1 MKMNKLA
8 VTLVMAMG
16 VAAGAAN
23 AGTPGGSG
31 SVNFKG
37 QIVDA
42 PCTIKPDSTNQD
54 VEMGAI
60 TLKTLEAGR
69 SSSIPFE
76 LHLES
81 CDLTG
86 AATKAAII
94 FDGVRAETG
103 KNDMLALTGSAKGA
117 GLGIVDKMGN
127 DLTLGTEA
135 DLGDLVA
142 GDNTLNFTAYVNKIP
157 TVASVTPGNFTSVAN
172 FTMMYN

>member
-1 MKMNKLA
+1 MKANKLA
-8 VTLVMAMG
+8 LTLAVAMG
-16 VAAGAAN
+16 MAVGVAN
-23 AGTPGGSG
+23 AGTPGGTG

-54 VEMGAI
+54 VEMGAV
-60 TLKTLEAGR
+60 TVKTLEAGR
-69 SSSIPFE
+69 SSNVPFE

-81 CDLTG
+81 CDITG
-86 AATKAAII
+86 AAKTAAII

-103 KNDMLALTGSAKGA
+103 KDDMLALNGSAKGA

-127 DLTLGTEA
+127 DLTLGAEA
-135 DLGDLVA
+135 DLGNLIA
-142 GDNTLNFTAYVNKIP
+142 GDNTLNFTAYLNK
-157 TVASVTPGNFTSVAN
+157 TATGSVTPGSFTSIAN